1 MSTKNTVPHDELT
14 AIKGIGA
21 SRQKWLQKTF
31 NVQTYRDLAD
41 LSAEEIESRL
51 KAEGKIVSRAEIETW
66 IAQAKHLATS
76 AVKDDGWQPIASF
89 VVEFQEHEAE
99 SGIVE
104 QRTRVHHVESDHTQL
119 WAGIEQQ
126 AFCRWMI
133 EQLGDKAPPPSLQKP
148 LPVIEEARIE
158 QAAAKMEALT
168 VLPTVPP
175 FVEPLDS
182 DSRLE
187 AMLAKV
193 QKLTGQPSAPPPTP
207 PMPVESHRS
216 LQDVLAQVARLTEQ
230 KQPAPPMTSQ
240 PIPKKPAAAAA
251 PSTAPQAPIINPR
264 IQRLIDKIQQR
275 GGG

>member
-1 MSTKNTVPHDELT
+1 MSAKNTVPHDELT

-31 NVQTYRDLAD
+31 KVQTYRDLAD
-41 LSAEEIESRL
+41 LSAEDIESRL

-66 IAQAKHLATS
+66 IAQAEHLATS
-76 AVKDDGWQPIASF
+76 TVKDDGWQPIASF
-89 VVEFQEHEAE
+89 VVEFQEHETE

-104 QRTRVHHVESDHTQL
+104 QRTKVHHVESDHTQL
-119 WAGIEQQ
+119 WGGIEQQ
-126 AFCRWMI
+126 ALCRWMA

-168 VLPTVPP
+168 VPPAVPP
-175 FVEPLDS
+175 FVEPPDS

-187 AMLAKV
+187 AVLAKV
-193 QKLTGQPSAPPPTP
+193 QKLTAPPTPPP

-216 LQDVLAQVARLTEQ
+216 LQDVLAKVQKLTAQ
-230 KQPAPPMTSQ
+230 QQPTPP
-240 PIPKKPAAAAA
+240 
-251 PSTAPQAPIINPR
+251 TAPTPPRYGVETRTRLGGEVQQAPIINPR

-275 GGG
+275 GG

>member
-76 AVKDDGWQPIASF
+76 TVKDDGWQPIASF
-89 VVEFQEHEAE
+89 VVEFQEHETE
-99 SGIVE
+99 TGIVE

-126 AFCRWMI
+126 ALCRWMA

-158 QAAAKMEALT
+158 QAAKMEALT

-175 FVEPLDS
+175 FVEPPDS

-187 AMLAKV
+187 AVLAKV
-193 QKLTGQPSAPPPTP
+193 QKLTGQSAPPAP
-207 PMPVESHRS
+207 PPPLPVESHRS
-216 LQDVLAQVARLTEQ
+216 LQDVLAKVQKLTAQ
-230 KQPAPPMTSQ
+230 QQPTPVTATQTIS
-240 PIPKKPAAAAA
+240 KKPAAAAA

-264 IQRLIDKIQQR
+264 IQRLIEKIQQR
-275 GGG
+275 GGW

>member
-1 MSTKNTVPHDELT
+1 MSIKNTVPHDELT

-51 KAEGKIVSRAEIETW
+51 KASGKIVSRAEIETW
-66 IAQAKHLATS
+66 IAQAEHLATS
-76 AVKDDGWQPIASF
+76 TIKDDGWQPIASF
-89 VVEFQEHEAE
+89 VVEFQEHETE

-104 QRTRVHHVESDHTQL
+104 QRTRVHHVETDHTQL

-126 AFCRWMI
+126 ALCRWMA

-148 LPVIEEARIE
+148 LPVIEETRIE

-168 VLPTVPP
+168 VPP
-175 FVEPLDS
+175 FVEPPDS

-193 QKLTGQPSAPPPTP
+193 QKLTGQPAAPPPAP
-207 PMPVESHRS
+207 PPVESHRS

-230 KQPAPPMTSQ
+230 QQPAPPMTSQ
-240 PIPKKPAAAAA
+240 PISKKPTTAAA
-251 PSTAPQAPIINPR
+251 STASQAPIINPR

-275 GGG
+275 SG